1 MNVNVDIFNF
11 FNHALQNPV
20 LDGIMPIL
28 THFGDFKFLLLI
40 VIAVILYAQIT
51 RRETLKKVAIIA
63 LAALLFSDAIAFVL
77 KHMVHEPRPI
87 MSLDNVRLLVREDD
101 LNSFPSGHTTST
113 VAVVTALILNM
124 KELSKKHYLILDIA
138 LVIFAV
144 LIGFSR
150 MYVGVH
156 YPGDVLAGAVIG
168 LIGAFA
174 INHFKNQ
181 IFDILEGLKG
191 IVSKK

>member
-1 MNVNVDIFNF
+1 MNINVDIFNF
-11 FNHALQNPV
+11 FNHSLQNPV
-20 LDGIMPIL
+20 FDSIMPIL
-28 THFGDFKFLLLI
+28 TNFGEFEFLLLI
-40 VIAVILYAQIT
+40 IIAAILYAQIT
-51 RRETLKKVAIIA
+51 RRKTLKKVAIIA

-77 KHMVHEPRPI
+77 KHMVHETRPF

-124 KELSKKHYLILDIA
+124 KELSKKHYLILDIV

-168 LIGAFA
+168 LIGAFTN
-174 INHFKNQ
+174 NHFKDK

>member
-11 FNHALQNPV
+11 SNHALQNPL

-28 THFGDFKFLLLI
+28 THFGDFKFLLLV

-51 RRETLKKVAIIA
+51 RHETLKKVAIIA

-77 KHMVHEPRPI
+77 KHIVHEPRPFMI
-87 MSLDNVRLLVREDD
+87 IDNVRLLVMEDD

-124 KELSKKHYLILDIA
+124 KYLTKKHYLIVDIA

-144 LIGFSR
+144 IIGFSR

-156 YPGDVLAGAVIG
+156 YPGDVLAGAIIG
-168 LIGAFA
+168 LIGAFT
-174 INHFKNQ
+174 INHFKDK
-181 IFDILEGLKG
+181 IFDILDGLKC

>member
-1 MNVNVDIFNF
+1 MNINVDIFNF
-11 FNHALQNPV
+11 FNHSLQNPV
-20 LDGIMPIL
+20 FDSIMPIL
-28 THFGDFKFLLLI
+28 TNFGEFEFLLLI
-40 VIAVILYAQIT
+40 IIAAILYAQIT
-51 RRETLKKVAIIA
+51 RRKTLKKVAIIA

-77 KHMVHEPRPI
+77 KHMVHETRPF

-124 KELSKKHYLILDIA
+124 KELSKKHYLILDIV

-168 LIGAFA
+168 LIGAFT
-174 INHFKNQ
+174 INHFKDK

>member
-28 THFGDFKFLLLI
+28 TNFGEFEFLLLI

-51 RRETLKKVAIIA
+51 RRKTLKKVAIIA

-77 KHMVHEPRPI
+77 KHMVHETRPF

-113 VAVVTALILNM
+113 VAIVTALILNM

-168 LIGAFA
+168 LIGAFT
-174 INHFKNQ
+174 INHFKDK

>member
-28 THFGDFKFLLLI
+28 THFGDFKFLLLV

-51 RRETLKKVAIIA
+51 RRKTLKKVAIIA

-77 KHMVHEPRPI
+77 KHMVHEPRPF

-168 LIGAFA
+168 LIGAFT

>member
-1 MNVNVDIFNF
+1 MNVEIFNF
-11 FNHALQNPV
+11 FNHTLQNPV
-20 LDGIMPIL
+20 LDRIMPIL
-28 THFGDFKFLLLI
+28 TNFGEFEFLLLI

-51 RRETLKKVAIIA
+51 RRKTLKKVAIIA

-77 KHMVHEPRPI
+77 KHIVHEPRPF

-113 VAVVTALILNM
+113 ISVVTVLILNM
-124 KELSKKHYLILDIA
+124 KELAKKHYLILDII

-156 YPGDVLAGAVIG
+156 YPGDVLAGAIIG
-168 LIGAFA
+168 LIGAFT
-174 INHFKNQ
+174 INHFKDK
-181 IFDILEGLKG
+181 IFDILDRLKC